1 MKSTWSACGHN
12 IKRTHR
18 RCQSRAKKKRARVR
32 IGISVLNNHVVHFHT
47 QMPYLQL
54 ADGSAITVQKDVKGA
69 LAHANKGVVRRM
81 FVVNNEPFAQAT
93 TQR

>member
-1 MKSTWSACGHN
+1 
-12 IKRTHR
+12 
-18 RCQSRAKKKRARVR
+18 
-32 IGISVLNNHVVHFHT
+32 
-47 QMPYLQL
+47 MPYLQL
-54 ADGSAITVQKDVKGA
+54 ADGSAITVQQKDVKGA